1 MNKEEIL
8 NLIHSNPVGYLAT
21 SEGDQPRV
29 RALLMYKADENGIM
43 FHTGTFKDLYEQIVK
58 NPKVELCFND
68 FKSGVQVRVSGV
80 LEAVESKEIKDEIL
94 NSPSRGFLREWVED
108 GSMSDFYKELAVF
121 NLKNCKAV
129 TWTMKENFA
138 DKKII
143 EL

>member
-8 NLIHSNPVGYLAT
+8 NLIHSNSVGYLAT

-121 NLKNCKAV
+121 NLKNCKVV

>member
-8 NLIHSNPVGYLAT
+8 NLIRSNPVGYLAT
-21 SEGDQPRV
+21 TEGDQPRV

-80 LEAVESKEIKDEIL
+80 LKEVESKDIKDEIL
-94 NSPSRGFLREWVED
+94 NSPSRGFLREWVKD

-121 NLKNCKAV
+121 NLKDGKAV
-129 TWTMKENFA
+129 TWTMKENFT
-138 DKKII
+138 DKKVIK
-143 EL
+143 L

>member
-8 NLIHSNPVGYLAT
+8 NLIRINPVGYLAT
-21 SEGDQPRV
+21 TEGDQPRV

-80 LEAVESKEIKDEIL
+80 LKEVESKDIKDEIL
-94 NSPSRGFLREWVED
+94 NSPSRGFLREWVKD

-121 NLKNCKAV
+121 NLKDGKAI
-129 TWTMKENFA
+129 TWTMKENFT
-138 DKKII
+138 DKKVIK
-143 EL
+143 L

>member
-8 NLIHSNPVGYLAT
+8 NLIRSNPVGYLAT
-21 SEGDQPRV
+21 TEGDQPRV

-80 LEAVESKEIKDEIL
+80 LKEVESKDIKDEIL
-94 NSPSRGFLREWVED
+94 NSPSRGFLREWVKD

-121 NLKNCKAV
+121 NLKDGKAI
-129 TWTMKENFA
+129 TWTMKENFT
-138 DKKII
+138 DKKVIK
-143 EL
+143 L